1 MISPLKIPLLFYVAA
16 IVKALIASPESNL
29 NRIRILLF
37 ESFVDDSVPNTHVY
51 VQDVPLIT
59 PPEEHP
65 ASPFQGTPDPT
76 YAAPMFAQP
85 LVADNDV
92 VQVELSG
99 IHTQH
104 PP

>member
-1 MISPLKIPLLFYVAA
+1 MLPLMLPLLFYVAA

-29 NRIRILLF
+29 NLTSILLL

-51 VQDVPLIT
+51 VPVVPFMT

-65 ASPFQGTPDPT
+65 ASPFLGTPEPT
-76 YAAPMFAQP
+76 YAVCIDAQP

-99 IHTQH
+99 IDTQH